1 LGFAF
6 AFAVVLRSLGVLVVA
21 VVPLRATLTDGKSV
35 EGDFAGVAES
45 KLQLNVDD
53 ETQSLAFDE
62 LQSVERL
69 EPDEDATGPT
79 YRVTLAGG
87 SKVAAQD
94 VFVVAENLLIEP
106 RRQAKLSVPLKE
118 VLSIRFR
125 APAPAT
131 DPQWLGLLEQKA
143 RGDLLAIR
151 RANDQLDP
159 VPGVIESIA
168 GGVVKFAMDG
178 DTIDAPITKLE
189 GIVLGRTATP
199 SKTTMQV
206 TDHYGSRFSV
216 AKLLPSK
223 ADEPLKLQL
232 SDSVTHSVPV
242 EHLSA
247 IFFSGGMQMLAAV
260 EPAQVDYEGYVQ
272 TKLSADLQSTWFAP
286 QADGDDLV
294 INGEGMIEYRVE
306 DQFTNLAGAVRRDPS
321 VDKAGDV
328 TVEIFVDDQ
337 SVWKEVLTDA
347 QPKGFEVPVDGARRV
362 RFKTDVAADGDL
374 GDKVRITR
382 PRLLK

>member
-6 AFAVVLRSLGVLVVA
+6 AFAVALRSLGVLVVA
-21 VVPLRATLTDGKSV
+21 VVPLRATLTDGESV
-35 EGDFAGVAES
+35 EGNFAGIAES

-53 ETQSLAFDE
+53 ETQSFAFDE

-79 YRVTLAGG
+79 YRVSLADG

-94 VFVVAENLLIEP
+94 VFIVAENLLIEP
-106 RRQAKLSVPLKE
+106 RRQPKLSVPLKQ
-118 VLSIRFR
+118 VVSIRFR

-131 DPQWLGLLEQKA
+131 DPQWLGLLEQET

-168 GGVVKFAMDG
+168 GGVVKFSMDG

-189 GIVLGRTATP
+189 GIVLGRTAT
-199 SKTTMQV
+199 SSRKDMQV

-216 AKLLPSK
+216 AELLPSK

-232 SDSVTHSVPV
+232 FDSVTHSLPV
-242 EHLSA
+242 EHLSG
-247 IFFSGGMQMLAAV
+247 IFFSGGMQMLSAV
-260 EPAQVDYEGYVQ
+260 EPAQVDYEAYVQ
-272 TKLSADLQSTWFAP
+272 TKLSSDLQAAWFAP

-294 INGEGMIEYRVE
+294 INGGGSIEYRVE
-306 DQFTNLAGAVRRDPS
+306 DQFANLAGAVRRDQS

-328 TVEIFVDDQ
+328 RVEIFVDDK

-347 QPKGFEVPVDGARRV
+347 QPKGFEVPVDGARRI
-362 RFKTDVAADGDL
+362 RFQADAGTDGEL